1 LTDTH
6 FSVRTDKER
15 LAKLQ
20 HVVAKLL
27 EIDVTETDKSDVI
40 QVCIE
45 IGEAYLEAVEKLQPK
60 FWKTFL
66 VCFASRK
73 GLLENYNW
81 SQSKDEATKQQLED
95 IARDMQKKFKHN
107 VDVMES
113 RAEEER
119 IAQ

>member
-1 LTDTH
+1 MLVACSTLFHTSIDLTDTH

-45 IGEAYLEAVEKLQPK
+45 IGEAYLEAVEKTPAKVLENIP
-60 FWKTFL
+60 
-66 VCFASRK
+66 
-73 GLLENYNW
+73 GLLREQERA
-81 SQSKDEATKQQLED
+81 SGELQLV
-95 IARDMQKKFKHN
+95 AVQR
-107 VDVMES
+107 
-113 RAEEER
+113 
-119 IAQ
+119 